1 MRGKRGRPAP
11 ILFTEVEK
19 DVIRTMINS
28 REKVGVRKDNVFVFS
43 APTRASVKHSRGNNV
58 LIKVFHQIDG
68 LNKVERI
75 RSTDLPKYCGAVSEI
90 ADLDETNLRWLA
102 NDMGD
107 NLVVHREFYR
117 LHDSTVELTKVAR
130 LVCAIDEGN
139 AIFFTRKK
147 LS

>member
-1 MRGKRGRPAP
+1 MRGKRGRPVP

-28 REKVGVRKDNVFVFS
+28 REKVCVRKDNVFVFS
-43 APTRASVKHSRGNNV
+43 APTRMSVKHSRGNNV
-58 LIKVFHQIDG
+58 LIKVFHQTDG

-102 NDMGD
+102 NDIESSIACKTQLLNLRRLRDWYALSTRVTQYFLPGK
-107 NLVVHREFYR
+107 NLVKS
-117 LHDSTVELTKVAR
+117 L
-130 LVCAIDEGN
+130 
-139 AIFFTRKK
+139 
-147 LS
+147 